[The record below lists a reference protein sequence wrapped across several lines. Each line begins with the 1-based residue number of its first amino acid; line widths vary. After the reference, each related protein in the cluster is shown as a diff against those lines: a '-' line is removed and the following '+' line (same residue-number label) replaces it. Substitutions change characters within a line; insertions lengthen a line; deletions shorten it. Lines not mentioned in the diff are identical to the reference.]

1 MSWYDFS
8 LWMSLN
14 TGSGMSSR
22 YLDLANSGKNQWW
35 RYVAG
40 SFFIVS
46 FWLVVGISL
55 YTALAVLTIA
65 ARRSPDSEGGRIL
78 LSVVQDPFTE
88 YVLLNLGHVA
98 ILAALFIAMRF
109 IHARSLITL
118 VTPNERIDWKR
129 IGEGFGVFLSLSAV
143 LTFIDYLFEPA
154 TYRMTHHPLRMLS
167 HAPVVLVLTPIQATT
182 EELFFRGYLLQ
193 ALGRITRKWHFPAV
207 ITSLLFMFL
216 HLANPEVQ
224 HGFLAAS
231 AYYFGIGFLFALIT
245 IKSDS
250 LELVIGAHTAINLF
264 TALLVNYSDSVL
276 NVESLVFSTEVNLG
290 ANLLSLVIMAL
301 VSYWVFFRRTKLAPE
316 GA

>member
-1 MSWYDFS
+1 
-8 LWMSLN
+8 MSLN

-55 YTALAVLTIA
+55 YTALAVLTMV
-65 ARRSPDSEGGRIL
+65 ARRSPDSEGGQIL

-98 ILAALFIAMRF
+98 ILVALFITMRH

-118 VTPNERIDWKR
+118 ITPNERIDWKR
-129 IGEGFGVFLSLSAV
+129 IGEGFGVFFSLSAV

-154 TYRMTHHPLRMLS
+154 TYRMTHHPLRMLF
-167 HAPVVLVLTPIQATT
+167 HAPVVLVLTPIQTTT

-193 ALGRITRKWHFPAV
+193 AAGRITRKWHFPAV
-207 ITSLLFMFL
+207 ITSLLFMSL

-224 HGFLAAS
+224 HGFFAAS

-301 VSYWVFFRRTKLAPE
+301 ASYWVFFRRIKRAPE